1 MSLWAESEFQRV
13 ALSTKLSERTLAAC
27 HDVLVDGLSGVDAAA
42 RHKMFPAQI
51 SRSIGKLKDMQLSM
65 VETAEAVLDEV
76 TLLKYTA
83 HQVAKTL
90 MGEAAV
96 MDAQPGQSYDGWIL
110 ASTPGFLIQ
119 KVGRVGVV
127 HDLGNIEEM
136 PKPNSATVI
145 SYPENGMKAV
155 LSDSALVDR
164 RQGVER

>member
-1 MSLWAESEFQRV
+1 MSLWPEVEFQRV

-27 HDVLVDGLSGVDAAA
+27 HDVLVDGMSGVDAAA
-42 RHKMFPAQI
+42 RNKMFPAQI
-51 SRSIGKLKDMQLSM
+51 SRAVGTLRDKQLSM
-65 VETAEAVLDEV
+65 VELAETLKDEGA
-76 TLLKYTA
+76 LLKFTA

-96 MDAQPGQSYDGWIL
+96 LDAIPGQSYDGWIV

-119 KVGRVGVV
+119 KVGRCAVV
-127 HDLGNIEEM
+127 HDLGNFEEI

-145 SYPENGMKAV
+145 SYPDNGMKAV
-155 LSDSALVDR
+155 LSESALVDR

>member
-1 MSLWAESEFQRV
+1 MSLWPAVEFQRV

-27 HDVLVDGLSGVDAAA
+27 RDVLVDGMSGVDAAA

-51 SRSIGKLKDMQLSM
+51 SRSIGKLRDMQLSM
-65 VETAEAVLDEV
+65 AEIAEAVFDEG
-76 TLLKYTA
+76 TLLKFTA

-96 MDAQPGQSYDGWIL
+96 LDALPGQSYDGWIV

-119 KVGRVGVV
+119 RIGRVAVV
-127 HDLGNIEEM
+127 HDLGNFEEI
-136 PKPNSATVI
+136 PKPNNATVI
-145 SYPENGMKAV
+145 SYPDNGMKAV
-155 LSDSALVDR
+155 LSESALVDR